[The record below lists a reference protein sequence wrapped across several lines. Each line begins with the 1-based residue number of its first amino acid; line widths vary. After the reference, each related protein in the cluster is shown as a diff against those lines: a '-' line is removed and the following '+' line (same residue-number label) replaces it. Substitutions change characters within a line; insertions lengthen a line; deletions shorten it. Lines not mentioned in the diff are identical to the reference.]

1 MMIHQVIHM
10 NLEKP
15 SRFESDMTGKII
27 DGTVRN
33 SVVSDSLTQWIWF
46 KTSRLS
52 LDLFCESFWLSQLK
66 RITSVESFFC
76 VNWRNPILMHA
87 NTSSTFR
94 YHVVRFWITVA
105 HCFFVA
111 FVNILVAVWSA
122 ARQNMTIEKHS
133 IRQLWTFSL
142 PELFSAIL
150 LRSGNNYLICF
161 PTSGTLL
168 SA

>member
-1 MMIHQVIHM
+1 M
-10 NLEKP
+10 NLIQNLLTHDWVWICFVNLFEIFLRIFLRISIKKNHF
-15 SRFESDMTGKII
+15 SRII
-27 DGTVRN
+27 
-33 SVVSDSLTQWIWF
+33 
-46 KTSRLS
+46 
-52 LDLFCESFWLSQLK
+52 
-66 RITSVESFFC
+66 FC
-76 VNWRNPILMHA
+76 VNWLNQILMHA

-94 YHVVRFWITVA
+94 YHVVRLWITVA